1 MLIIIDDS
9 VMNNFEDKDLDAIT
23 YLFSSSSSA
32 YHIVH
37 AHIDVLE
44 SLLSKDIGGMAKR
57 QIENIKKK
65 YISFKALIPNI
76 VHRIVVYKKES
87 MIKDDE
93 QVAFSNQIGKMLPN
107 YIKNH
112 GTIFIVWWLTLDVA

>member
-1 MLIIIDDS
+1 MY
-9 VMNNFEDKDLDAIT
+9 NIT
-23 YLFSSSSSA
+23 KWSGLFAFTQSFFQTQF
-32 YHIVH
+32 
-37 AHIDVLE
+37 
-44 SLLSKDIGGMAKR
+44 LLSKDIGGMAKR

-65 YISFKALIPNI
+65 YISFKALTPNI
-76 VHRIVVYKKES
+76 VHRIVVYKKEI